1 MVAKTKRA
9 EQPTAA
15 VETAVAASKDTMDK
29 FVKAGAEGYEKAF
42 MSAQERMQDMMKNY
56 DDMAAIG
63 QKTMAALVASGTAYA
78 KGYEAL
84 SAELMSYSKQSLEE
98 GAAVARAAMTVKSL
112 QELIDL
118 QTGFAKT
125 SLDSAMAQSTK
136 MSEIATKLAQDTV
149 EPLNEQFTTAFD
161 SLTKAKAA

>member
-15 VETAVAASKDTMDK
+15 VETAVSAGKETMEQ

-42 MSAQERMQDMMKNY
+42 ATAQDRMQDMMKNY
-56 DDMAAIG
+56 DEMAALG
-63 QKTMAALVASGTAYA
+63 QKTMAAFMASGTAYA
-78 KGYEAL
+78 KGYETL
-84 SAELMSYSKQSLEE
+84 SAEMLAFSKQSMEE

-118 QTGFAKT
+118 QTGFAKS
-125 SLDSAMAQSTK
+125 SLDQAMAQGTK

-149 EPLNEQFTTAFD
+149 EPLNEQFTAAFD
-161 SLTKAKAA
+161 SVTKAKAA